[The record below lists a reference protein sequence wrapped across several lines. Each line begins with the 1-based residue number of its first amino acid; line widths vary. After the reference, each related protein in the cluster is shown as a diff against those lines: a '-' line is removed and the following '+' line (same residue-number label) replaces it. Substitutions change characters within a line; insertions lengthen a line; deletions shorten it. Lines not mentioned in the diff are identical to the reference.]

1 MHKTNTCGVKIVN
14 KKLHLWCVIIN
25 ARKDVLMKL
34 KTQIKVDIDWEKAK
48 PVKKLEDKIKLIADF
63 INEDLAK
70 VILDAVEKF

>member
-1 MHKTNTCGVKIVN
+1 
-14 KKLHLWCVIIN
+14 
-25 ARKDVLMKL
+25 MKL